1 MGKEAEARGLD
12 DYELETGRSVVRQQ
26 VRAISPEGGQ
36 RYYDGL
42 AEKPDGTYEGIEVKS
57 GSAYCDAHQRDFDDS
72 VNNGIPATAHLNG
85 RTIEITSVRVVR
97 VP

>member
-1 MGKEAEARGLD
+1 
-12 DYELETGRSVVRQQ
+12 
-26 VRAISPEGGQ
+26 VRATSPGGGQ

-57 GSAYCDAHQRDFDDS
+57 GSAYCDARQREFDDA
-72 VNNGIPATAHLNG
+72 VNSGGPATANLNG
-85 RTIEITSVRVVR
+85 RTIQITSVEVVR